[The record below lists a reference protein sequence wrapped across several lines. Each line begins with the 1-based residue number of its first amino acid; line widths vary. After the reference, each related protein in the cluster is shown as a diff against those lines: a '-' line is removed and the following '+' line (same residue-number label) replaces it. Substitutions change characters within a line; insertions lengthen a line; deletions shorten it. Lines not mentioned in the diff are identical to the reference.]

1 MKNLLIIEHSNAHI
15 EVLYSQIELVNKSGL
30 NVFLILN
37 EKLSFS
43 EEPLSAKII
52 RLDFKLKKRILL
64 NHILKVLTDHNIELI
79 VINTA
84 HGRFVRSL
92 CVRLLFNSVKV
103 VGILHEANKINDS
116 FTQKLISLKTKN
128 YFVLSEHI
136 LQYLNT
142 HKQKGLNFSY
152 FYPIYYPS
160 RFTDLKKTKT
170 DRFRICIPGGIEVER
185 RDYFGLI
192 DLVVKNRD
200 RINPLVKFI
209 LLGNSK
215 VSDGEKVVKAIT
227 DNDLQ
232 NYFEWFDDY
241 IPHALFYEKLV
252 NSDLILPLLHP
263 NFHFFEECLQTKI
276 SGAFS
281 LSLAFKKSM
290 LLHNEFKNIS
300 LFEKISFFYSLDNL
314 IEIINSLSENQSST
328 IDRVNAFES
337 LDEISFQKQQKQYLN
352 FLEKVIK

>member
-15 EVLYSQIELVNKSGL
+15 EVIYSQLELVKKSGM
-30 NVFLILN
+30 NVILILN
-37 EKLSFS
+37 NKLSLP
-43 EEPLSAKII
+43 EEPLAANII
-52 RLDFKLKKRILL
+52 RLDFRLKKRTLL
-64 NHILKVLTDHNIELI
+64 NHISKVITDHNIDLI

-92 CVRLLFNSVKV
+92 CLRLLFNRVKV

-116 FTQKLISLKTKN
+116 FTQKLISVKTKN

-142 HKQKGLNFSY
+142 HKQKGLNFAY

-160 RFTDLKKTKT
+160 QFANLKKTKT
-170 DRFRICIPGGIEVER
+170 DRLCICIPGGIEVER

-200 RINPLVKFI
+200 RIYPLVKFI

-227 DNDLQ
+227 DNYLQ

-241 IPHALFYEKLV
+241 IPHEMFYEKLV
-252 NSDLILPLLHP
+252 SSDIILPLLHP
-263 NFHFFEECLQTKI
+263 NFHFFKECLQTKI

-281 LSLAFKKSM
+281 LSLAFKKPM
-290 LLHNEFKNIS
+290 LLHNEFKHIS

-314 IEIINSLSENQSST
+314 IEIINSLAENQSST

-337 LDEISFQKQQKQYLN
+337 LDEISFQKQKKQYLN
-352 FLEKVIK
+352 FLEKVFK

>member
-1 MKNLLIIEHSNAHI
+1 MKNLLIIEHSNTHG
-15 EVLYSQIELVNKSGL
+15 EVIYSQLELVKKSGL
-30 NVFLILN
+30 NVILILN
-37 EKLSFS
+37 DKLSLP

-52 RLDFKLKKRILL
+52 RLDFKLNKRILL
-64 NHILKVLTDHNIELI
+64 NHILRVIADHNIDLI

-84 HGRFVRSL
+84 HGHFVRSL
-92 CVRLLFNSVKV
+92 CLRLLFNRIKV

-116 FTQKLISLKTKN
+116 FTQKIISMKIKN

-142 HKQKGLNFSY
+142 HNQKRLNFAY
-152 FYPIYYPS
+152 FYPIFYPS
-160 RFTDLKKTKT
+160 RFVDLKKTKT
-170 DRFRICIPGGIEVER
+170 DRLCICIPGGIEVER

-192 DLVVKNRD
+192 DLLVKNRD

-215 VSDGEKVVKAIT
+215 VSDGERVIKAIT
-227 DNDLQ
+227 DTNLQ
-232 NYFEWFDDY
+232 NYFEWFDGY
-241 IPHALFYEKLV
+241 IPHEMFYEKLV

-263 NFHFFEECLQTKI
+263 NFHFFEECLHTKI

-281 LSLAFKKSM
+281 LSLAFKKPL
-290 LLHNEFKNIS
+290 LLHNEFKHIS
-300 LFEKISFFYSLDNL
+300 LFEKISFFYSLNNL
-314 IEIINSLSENQSST
+314 IKIINSLSENRSAT

-337 LDEISFQKQQKQYLN
+337 LDEISFQIQMKQYLN
-352 FLEKVIK
+352 FLEKVFK